1 MAEFK
6 LSYFNVSGRAELTRL
21 IFAASDTKFEDERI
35 EFSDWPAKKASMPM
49 AQLPILNY
57 NGQELIQSLTIA
69 RFVARKCGLAGTEE
83 MDEFL
88 CDQFVSTLWL
98 DIANKLVEIFFEK
111 DPAAKEEKIKA
122 RREPTVE
129 GLKRLTQFVKG
140 DFVLG
145 KQMSYADLAL
155 VDAEPWLE
163 RTIPDV
169 KLPEKLKA
177 VVTKVEA
184 DSKVAKYLASRPKSA
199 F

>member
-1 MAEFK
+1 MIPIWFD
-6 LSYFNVSGRAELTRL
+6 FFTG
-21 IFAASDTKFEDERI
+21 IED
-35 EFSDWPAKKASMPM
+35 FSPL
-49 AQLPILNY
+49 Q
-57 NGQELIQSLTIA
+57 
-69 RFVARKCGLAGTEE
+69 
-83 MDEFL
+83 
-88 CDQFVSTLWL
+88 
-98 DIANKLVEIFFEK
+98 
-111 DPAAKEEKIKA
+111 
-122 RREPTVE
+122 
-129 GLKRLTQFVKG
+129 G

-184 DSKVAKYLASRPKSA
+184 DPKVAKYLASRPKSA